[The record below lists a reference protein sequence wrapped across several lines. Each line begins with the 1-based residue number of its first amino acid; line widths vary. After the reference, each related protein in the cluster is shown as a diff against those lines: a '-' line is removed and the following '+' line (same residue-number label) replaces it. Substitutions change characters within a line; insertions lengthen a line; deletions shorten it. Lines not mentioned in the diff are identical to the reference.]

1 MESTTV
7 SLKLKENKKMRS
19 LKIKKPLRQEVRKPN
34 DYTNRINQAVLNSS
48 LMLIQDNKS
57 SSRFL
62 ATQDQFKSALISKQ

>member
-34 DYTNRINQAVLNSS
+34 DNTNRINQAVLNSS
-48 LMLIQDNKS
+48 
-57 SSRFL
+57 
-62 ATQDQFKSALISKQ
+62 